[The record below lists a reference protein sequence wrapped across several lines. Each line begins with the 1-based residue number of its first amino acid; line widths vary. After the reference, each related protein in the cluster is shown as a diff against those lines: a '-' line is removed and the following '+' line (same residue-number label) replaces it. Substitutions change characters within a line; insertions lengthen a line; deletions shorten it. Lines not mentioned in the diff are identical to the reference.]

1 MNKVVIKI
9 LQGSVLAQTVLDGNN
24 YKISS
29 SRYYFL
35 QCICANNYESWLRV
49 DKVIDTGLHS
59 LLFRGHRDYDAV
71 LTNRTLFTIK
81 MVAM

>member
-1 MNKVVIKI
+1 VITNKVVIKI

-35 QCICANNYESWLRV
+35 QCICAKS
-49 DKVIDTGLHS
+49 
-59 LLFRGHRDYDAV
+59 
-71 LTNRTLFTIK
+71 
-81 MVAM
+81 M